1 MKASVKAAYLA
12 SCIIWLSLFAEISP
26 SPTNTKNGVPSL
38 LVFLPLFIFFEFKNL
53 STSDLGVFTNTAPPE
68 DEGFKSG
75 FSSDK
80 VELIKIKIQIIR

>member
-1 MKASVKAAYLA
+1 M
-12 SCIIWLSLFAEISP
+12 
-26 SPTNTKNGVPSL
+26 
-38 LVFLPLFIFFEFKNL
+38 FLPLFIFFEFKNL